1 MCELPCEQAVTDA
14 VDVMNEADRLDALHA
29 QGILDTAPEVGFDDI
44 VRLATRL
51 CNTPVALIS
60 LVETD
65 RQWFKARVGF
75 EPRETPI
82 EQSVCKHAIGQRD
95 LLVIPD
101 LTLDAR
107 TRSNPLVLDDPHL
120 RFYAGAPLVTPEGLT
135 LGTICVIDHVPRPA
149 GLTDIQA
156 DDLTALARQVMSLL
170 EMQRLLSS
178 RDELLR
184 QAERHRI
191 RAEHEHLQL
200 AAMFDQAPSFMALL
214 KGPDHVF
221 DLVNPAYCR
230 LIGNRQVIGKPVLE
244 AMPDA
249 AEQGYADLLDMV
261 YHSGKP
267 FSQRGALFTVQN
279 SPDAPGDERYL
290 DFVYQPVVDE
300 QGTVTGIFV
309 EGSDVTQHVRQTRRV
324 AALAD
329 LSEQLRDLNDADD
342 IARAAAKCLAQ
353 AIGGSCIGF
362 GKVDLE
368 NEKIDIPV
376 DWCDSSG
383 VSVVGS
389 HHFRSFGSYIEDLK
403 RGETVVIPDVETD
416 PRTVSQA
423 DGLEKIHSRS
433 FLNLPIMVRGELE
446 TVIFVLNAQV
456 REWTPEEID
465 LVRQVGDR
473 AHGAIARARAEREQ
487 HILNEELSHRMKN
500 TLAIVQ
506 AIASQTLREVSERD
520 AVTALTQRIGALS
533 RAHDAL
539 LKTRWV
545 SADLEDVA
553 KATLVAFDQTG
564 RLQLNGPV
572 LQIGPRAT
580 LSLSLLLH
588 ELATNAIKYGALSV
602 PEGQVAITWSV
613 ERGTEEDILRMS
625 WVETGGPTPQQP
637 SSKGFGSR
645 LIDMGL
651 IGTGGVELR
660 YDPSGLIALMEA
672 PLSQMQQP

>member
-1 MCELPCEQAVTDA
+1 MPRKQATTDA
-14 VDVMNEADRLDALHA
+14 ADVTNEADRLEALHIY
-29 QGILDTAPEVGFDDI
+29 GILDTAPEVGFDDI

-51 CNTPVALIS
+51 CDTPVALIS
-60 LVETD
+60 LVDAD

-75 EPRETPI
+75 EPCETSI
-82 EQSVCKHAIGQRD
+82 EQSVCKHALGQFD
-95 LLVIPD
+95 MLVIPD

-120 RFYAGAPLVTPEGLT
+120 RFYAGAPLVTPAGLVI
-135 LGTICVIDHVPRPA
+135 GTICVIDHVARPG
-149 GLTDIQA
+149 GLTDVQA
-156 DDLTALARQVMSLL
+156 DDLKALARQVMSLL
-170 EMQRLLSS
+170 EMRHLIAS
-178 RDELLR
+178 RDDLLI
-184 QAERHRI
+184 QAESHRKK
-191 RAEHEHLQL
+191 AAHENLEL

-221 DLVNPAYCR
+221 ELANPAYCR
-230 LIGNRQVIGKPVLE
+230 LVGGRQLIGKNFAE
-244 AMPDA
+244 ALPDA
-249 AEQGYADLLDMV
+249 AEQGYVHLLNDA
-261 YHSGKP
+261 YRSGNS
-267 FSQRGALFTVQN
+267 FTQTGARYAIQTDAN
-279 SPDAPGDERYL
+279 SPIDERFV
-290 DFVYQPVVDE
+290 DFVCQPTRNKK
-300 QGTVTGIFV
+300 GAVTGVFV
-309 EGSDVTQHVRQTRRV
+309 EGSDVTEHVRQTKRI

-329 LSEQLRDLNDADD
+329 LSEHLRDLNDADD
-342 IARAAAKCLAQ
+342 IARAAAECMAQ

-362 GKVDLE
+362 GKVDLA
-368 NEKIDIPV
+368 NEMIKVPVAWCDIP
-376 DWCDSSG
+376 G
-383 VSVVGS
+383 ISVVGS

-403 RGETVVIPDVETD
+403 RGETVVIPDVEMD
-416 PRTVSQA
+416 PRTASQA
-423 DGLEKIHSRS
+423 DGLEKVHAKAL
-433 FLNLPIMVRGELE
+433 LNLPIMVRGVLD

-456 REWTPEEID
+456 REWTLAEIT

-473 AHGAIARARAEREQ
+473 THGAIARARAEQEQ

-545 SADLEDVA
+545 SAALKDVV
-553 KATLVAFDQTG
+553 KATLAAFDQAG
-564 RLQLNGPV
+564 RFNLDGPS

-613 ERGTEEDILRMS
+613 EKGFEEDILRMS
-625 WVETGGPTPQQP
+625 WTETGGPPAYPP
-637 SSKGFGSR
+637 SGQGFGSR
-645 LIDMGL
+645 LIGMGL
-651 IGTGGVELR
+651 IGTGGVELG
-660 YDPSGLIALMEA
+660 YNHAGLIALMEA